1 MSSTSRCPTCRTPE
15 PVGRADVATYAA
27 CVSATRREYRAV
39 RGLWVAALTL
49 LLIGC
54 SFPAAAP
61 SPARSSARVV
71 TPESLQLGQA
81 RATVD
86 ALLNA
91 ALTGE
96 RMSFERLIS
105 DRDPAFPDRAR
116 VLYANLSTLPL
127 TRLQARVERRQFRL
141 TEARAQLL
149 GSGAWAQRAVVSWRL
164 AGDDADVEHQ
174 VWLTFLSDGGQ
185 VRLAGTVDEPP
196 DAIHEQKP
204 SWWLGPVAARE
215 RKGIT
220 VVGGSDPALDRWAK
234 LAATALDN
242 VHHHLPDGQRLS
254 WNGHVVVEAPST
266 HRDFDLV
273 LGEPTG
279 SYGSIA
285 AVTRR
290 VGTGGGATRIV
301 INPKAA
307 QLPSSALQAVLE
319 HEMVHVATHSPDSP
333 APIWAE
339 EGLAE
344 WVSMQAHPGQLAE
357 ATDDVLSRV
366 RAHGAP
372 RSFPSDQR
380 FHIGEQNLQLAYAE
394 AWLACRYI
402 ADRYSEIQLGRLYA
416 ELDRGRSLDEAS
428 RFALKISEAELI
440 TRWRAYL
447 VRLARA
453 SVIAPR

>member
-1 MSSTSRCPTCRTPE
+1 MSSTSRCRTCHTSE
-15 PVGRADVATYAA
+15 PVGRADVAAYAA
-27 CVSATRREYRAV
+27 CVSATRRRYHALR
-39 RGLWVAALTL
+39 RLWVAALTL
-49 LLIGC
+49 LLVGC
-54 SFPAAAP
+54 SFPAVAP
-61 SPARSSARVV
+61 SPAPSSARAVP
-71 TPESLQLGQA
+71 PESLQLAQA

-86 ALLNA
+86 ALLSA
-91 ALTGE
+91 ARNGD
-96 RMSFERLIS
+96 RVSFERLIS

-116 VLYANLSTLPL
+116 LLYANLSTLPL
-127 TRLQARVERRQFRL
+127 TRLQARVEQAQFRL
-141 TEARAQLL
+141 AEARAQLL
-149 GSGAWAQRAVVSWRL
+149 GSGAWVQRAVVSWRL
-164 AGDDADVEHQ
+164 AGDDADVEHR

-185 VRLAGTVDEPP
+185 VKLAGTVDEPP
-196 DAIHEQKP
+196 DAIQEQKP
-204 SWWLGPVAARE
+204 SWWLGPTFARVRGE
-215 RKGIT
+215 IT

-234 LAATALDN
+234 LAATALDD
-242 VHHHLPDGQRLS
+242 VQHHLPQSQRRS
-254 WNGHVVVEAPST
+254 WNGHVVVEVPKT

-290 VGTGGGATRIV
+290 VGIAGGATRIV

-333 APIWAE
+333 APTWAE

-344 WVSMQAHPGQLAE
+344 WVSTQAQPGQLAK
-357 ATDDVLSRV
+357 ATDDVLTRV

-372 RSFPSDQR
+372 HSFPSDQR
-380 FHIGEQNLQLAYAE
+380 FHIGEQDLQLAYAE

-402 ADRYSEIQLGRLYA
+402 ADAYSEIQLGRLYS
-416 ELDRGRSLDEAS
+416 ELDRGHSLDEAS
-428 RFALKISEAELI
+428 RSALKISEAELI

-447 VRLARA
+447 VHLARA

>member
-1 MSSTSRCPTCRTPE
+1 
-15 PVGRADVATYAA
+15 V
-27 CVSATRREYRAV
+27 RR
-39 RGLWVAALTL
+39 LWVAALIL
-49 LLIGC
+49 LLVGC
-54 SFPAAAP
+54 SFPAVRP
-61 SPARSSARVV
+61 SPAGSSAPVV
-71 TPESLQLGQA
+71 PPESMQLGQV

-86 ALLNA
+86 ALLDA
-91 ALTGE
+91 ARAGD
-96 RMSFERLIS
+96 RISFERLIS
-105 DRDPAFPDRAR
+105 DRDPAFPARAR
-116 VLYANLSTLPL
+116 LLYANLSTLPL
-127 TRLQARVERRQFRL
+127 TRLQVRVEQAQFRL
-141 TEARAQLL
+141 AEARAQLL
-149 GSGAWAQRAVVSWRL
+149 GSGAWAQRAVVNWRL

-174 VWLTFLSDGGQ
+174 IWLTFLSDGGQ

-204 SWWLGPVAARE
+204 SWWLGPVTVRE
-215 RKGIT
+215 RGGIT
-220 VVGGSDPALDRWAK
+220 VLGGPDPALDRWAK

-242 VHHHLPDGQRLS
+242 VQHHLPHGQRVT
-254 WNGHVVVEAPST
+254 WNGRAVVEVPAT
-266 HRDFDLV
+266 RRDFDLV

-290 VGTGGGATRIV
+290 VGTAGGATRIV

-307 QLPSSALQAVLE
+307 QLPSSALQALLE

-344 WVSMQAHPGQLAE
+344 WVSTQAHPGELPE
-357 ATDDVLSRV
+357 ATDDVLTRV

-372 RSFPSDQR
+372 RSLPSDQR
-380 FHIGEQNLQLAYAE
+380 FQIGEQDLQLAYAE
-394 AWLACRYI
+394 AWLACRHI
-402 ADRYSEIQLGRLYA
+402 ANRYSEDQLGRLYA

-428 RFALKISEAELI
+428 RSALKISEAELI
-440 TRWRAYL
+440 IRWRAYL
-447 VRLARA
+447 VRSARA